1 MAPTT
6 APSHAESF
14 WWWQL
19 SIICMHIC
27 GLTQV
32 KWNLVAC
39 VGTLVSAWVACCVSV
54 TSWLCECYQLILSV
68 LLAGCVS
75 VTGWLCQCYQLVGSV
90 LPADCII
97 ITGWLGQ
104 CYHLVGLV
112 LPAGCVSVT
121 GWLGQC
127 YQLVVSV
134 TSSPFYHVCVCGGGG
149 GVIKVS
155 GTVGN
160 GCDPLKLHCYP
171 QGFMSDF

>member
-1 MAPTT
+1 MVHGHCLSDSATRDERNMKMAPTT

-19 SIICMHIC
+19 SIICMYIC

-121 GWLGQC
+121 SWLC
-127 YQLVVSV
+127 LLPAL
-134 TSSPFYHVCVCGGGG
+134 PFIMCVCVEVGG
-149 GVIKVS
+149 S
-155 GTVGN
+155 N
-160 GCDPLKLHCYP
+160 
-171 QGFMSDF
+171 